1 MFAEDQSRSSHWNS
15 NSAKTANSTIL
26 LTNQRNV
33 DNNTGCH
40 SQPHKQP
47 CNAQSTHADI
57 SYQWEDHLSGMSCI
71 RQALINSGLEVDTT
85 NIIMASWRDNKKAKY
100 SAYINQW
107 LNFCERNC
115 VNYLQATANDGL
127 KYLTQV
133 FNDGRQYSTVN
144 AARSALS
151 AILPAQG
158 GIPFGKLPA
167 VTKFVKGVANLRPPL
182 PKYTKVWHVSMV
194 LNKFR
199 SMEDNDALSL
209 KDLTLKLTTLLCLVL

>member
-1 MFAEDQSRSSHWNS
+1 M
-15 NSAKTANSTIL
+15 ANSIIV

-33 DNNTGCH
+33 DNNTSCH

-47 CNAQSTHADI
+47 CNA
-57 SYQWEDHLSGMSCI
+57 QWEDHLSGMSCI

-115 VNYLQATANDGL
+115 VNYLQASANDGL

-199 SMEDNDALSL
+199 SMEDNDVLSL